1 MKSQIQNE
9 NYMKRVGLA
18 TLLLTSLILTQH
30 SVAADL
36 TPEEG
41 LKKLS
46 ENIDISTKNRDEY
59 NKAIEQVNRN
69 VATLDAA
76 ATELSTNKKKLQQQM
91 NENKTTLALHTK
103 KIQEIDRNRQDE
115 ERKKQM
121 DLQKIQQLEK
131 TLAQL
136 KALQLTRQDRLDK
149 LTLDRTTI
157 ENSQKEGDVLQQTL
171 AQEAKTIDQRIE
183 TLKKDAAP
191 WRAKRKSYEKESARW
206 NNEIDRHQKME
217 TEIKLLTDET
227 T

>member
-1 MKSQIQNE
+1 
-9 NYMKRVGLA
+9 MKRVGLSA
-18 TLLLTSLILTQH
+18 LLLGSFALVQPSL
-30 SVAADL
+30 AADL
-36 TPEEG
+36 TPEDG

-69 VATLDAA
+69 VTTLDSA

-91 NENKTTLALHTK
+91 SENKTTLALHTK
-103 KIQEIDRNRQDE
+103 KIQEIDRSRQDE

-136 KALQLTRQDRLDK
+136 KALQLTRQDRIDK

-157 ENSQKEGDVLQQTL
+157 ENSKKDGDTLQQTL
-171 AQEAKTIDQRIE
+171 ALEAKTIDQRIE

-206 NNEIDRHQKME
+206 NNEVDRHQKME

>member
-1 MKSQIQNE
+1 MKTQIRKELTTQ
-9 NYMKRVGLA
+9 RVGLSM
-18 TLLLTSLILTQH
+18 LLIASMALTQA
-30 SVAADL
+30 VFAADL

-69 VATLDAA
+69 VSTLDSAA
-76 ATELSTNKKKLQQQM
+76 SELSTNKKKLQQQIT
-91 NENKTTLALHTK
+91 ENKTTLALHTK

-136 KALQLTRQDRLDK
+136 KALQLTRQDRIDK

-157 ENSQKEGDVLQQTL
+157 ETSQKEGEALQQTL
-171 AQEAKTIDQRIE
+171 AAEAKTIDQRIE
-183 TLKKDAAP
+183 VLKKDAAP

>member
-1 MKSQIQNE
+1 MKTPRRKKTTLQC
-9 NYMKRVGLA
+9 VGLS
-18 TLLLTSLILTQH
+18 TLLLASMALAQTSF
-30 SVAADL
+30 AADL

-69 VATLDAA
+69 VTTLDSAA
-76 ATELSTNKKKLQQQM
+76 NELSTNKKKLQQQM
-91 NENKTTLALHTK
+91 TENKTTLALHTK

-136 KALQLTRQDRLDK
+136 KALQLTRQDRIDK

-157 ENSQKEGDVLQQTL
+157 EASQKEGEALQQTL
-171 AQEAKTIDQRIE
+171 AAEGKTIDQRIE

>member
-1 MKSQIQNE
+1 MKPQVLRKNA
-9 NYMKRVGLA
+9 MKRVGLSA
-18 TLLLTSLILTQH
+18 LLLASLALEQP

-59 NKAIEQVNRN
+59 NKAIEQVNQN
-69 VATLDAA
+69 VATLDSA

-91 NENKTTLALHTK
+91 SENKTTLALHNK
-103 KIQEIDRNRQDE
+103 KMQEIDRSRQDE

-136 KALQLTRQDRLDK
+136 KALQLTRQDRIEK

-157 ENSQKEGDVLQQTL
+157 ENSKKDGETLQQTL
-171 AQEAKTIDQRIE
+171 ALEAKTIDQRIE
-183 TLKKDAAP
+183 TLKKEASP
-191 WRAKRKSYEKESARW
+191 WRVKRKSYEKESARW